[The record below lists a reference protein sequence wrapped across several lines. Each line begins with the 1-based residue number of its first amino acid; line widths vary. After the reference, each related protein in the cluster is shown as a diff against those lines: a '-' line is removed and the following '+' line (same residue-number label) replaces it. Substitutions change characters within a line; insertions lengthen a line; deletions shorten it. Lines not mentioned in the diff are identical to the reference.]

1 METWC
6 DWLDAIMGDI
16 TVMAEELK
24 QSLASGLQA
33 RRGIAESLRLS
44 QVPGNAFLA
53 VPGLQRKASLANTIA
68 ADAGRVDARGQA
80 ELRALEELAKNLEG
94 LRGCCV

>member
-6 DWLDAIMGDI
+6 DWLNAIMGDL
-16 TVMAEELK
+16 TVVAEELK

-33 RRGIAESLRLS
+33 RQSIAESLRLS

-53 VPGLQRKASLANTIA
+53 VPGLQRKAALANTIA
-68 ADAGRVDARGQA
+68 RDASQVDARGQA
-80 ELRALEELAKNLEG
+80 ELRALEELAKSLVV
-94 LRGCCV
+94 LRDCCP